1 MNAIAPPTTTRNR
14 LPMLALLA
22 ANAVSWTGNGITW
35 VAVPWFAYELTGSA
49 GQTSLIGFVTG
60 AATALAALCGG
71 PLVDRVGH
79 KRMSVLADV
88 LSGLTVAAIQLWQ
101 HGFGVPLW
109 GLLAL
114 AFLGA
119 VLDATGASARDALF
133 PDAIAQAATPRERA
147 NSAYQALAY
156 GSELAGPLLAGLLI
170 ALLGASDAL
179 LVDAVTFGVSA
190 LAVWLLVPGYARAE
204 TTEAPAS
211 YLRDLATGLRF
222 LWRQPLLRTLTLAGL
237 LSNGIGSGL
246 FTVVML
252 VYIEERYG
260 SAARLGLVIAAGA
273 AGLVAGTLLY
283 GAFGRRLPRRATFLV
298 GYSAFGLQLWVVALA
313 PPLWVILLTFGL
325 RGCLTAPF
333 NPIEMSIMQ
342 ERVPSELRGRVFS
355 TNTALSWALLP
366 LGFVASGALVEYAGV
381 TWTLL
386 AMASAYAAAT
396 LWLLATPAL
405 HEMDS
410 RAAGGL

>member
-1 MNAIAPPTTTRNR
+1 MNIVAPPTTARAR

-22 ANAVSWTGNGITW
+22 ANAISWTGNGITW

-60 AATALAALCGG
+60 AATALAALLGG
-71 PLVDRVGH
+71 PLVDRLGH

-88 LSGLTVAAIQLWQ
+88 LSGLTVAAIPAWQ
-101 HGFGVPLW
+101 HGFGIPLW

-119 VLDATGASARDALF
+119 VLDAPGAAARDALY

-170 ALLGASDAL
+170 ALLGAADAL
-179 LVDAVTFGVSA
+179 LVDAATFGVSA

-204 TTEAPAS
+204 TAAPSS
-211 YLRDLATGLRF
+211 YLRDLSTGLRF
-222 LWRQPLLRTLTLAGL
+222 LWRRPLLRALTLAGL

-252 VYIEERYG
+252 VYIEQRYG
-260 SAARLGLVIAAGA
+260 GAARLGLVIAAGG
-273 AGLVAGTLLY
+273 AGLVLGTLLY
-283 GAFGRRLPRRATFLV
+283 GAFSRWLPRRATFLV
-298 GYSAFGLQLWVVALA
+298 GYSAFGLQLLVVALG
-313 PPLWVILLTFGL
+313 PPLWVILLTFAL

-333 NPIEMSIMQ
+333 NPIAMSVMQ
-342 ERVPSELRGRVFS
+342 ERVPAQLRGRVFS

-366 LGFVASGALVEYAGV
+366 LGFVASGVLVEYAGV

-386 AMASAYAAAT
+386 SMACAYALAT
-396 LWLLATPAL
+396 LWLCATPAL
-405 HEMDS
+405 REMN
-410 RAAGGL
+410 